1 LWDGISIADS
11 GCGPIWCCLKRY
23 SVHVDCD
30 AFAVRVAVARGLCV
44 SLVDRV
50 VPVGTVGQNCD
61 RGSEGLA
68 NDLIVKPSKVDS
80 KHVLQRMS
88 SPRVKMGGAGRC
100 KSMCRAAEQAF
111 VDVYL
116 VYVSNIAHVFDS
128 NNIISFVYRSRSLT
142 PFRSQVLLQG
152 GPSRACGVTFK
163 RCYNACCN
171 TSLRRCLNVVT
182 PLSATV
188 YTL

>member
-1 LWDGISIADS
+1 M
-11 GCGPIWCCLKRY
+11 
-23 SVHVDCD
+23 HVDCD

-152 GPSRACGVTFK
+152 GPF
-163 RCYNACCN
+163 
-171 TSLRRCLNVVT
+171 
-182 PLSATV
+182 
-188 YTL
+188 